1 MTHPA
6 AGRERHLLDP
16 AVRADRA
23 GLERLLHPDF
33 AEVGRSG
40 RWWTRADMIEALLD
54 DPDVTGEPQDL
65 GVDELAY
72 GVALVTYT
80 LDGTRR
86 SSIWIREDGRWQMRF
101 HQGTTVS
108 KGS

>member
-1 MTHPA
+1 
-6 AGRERHLLDP
+6 
-16 AVRADRA
+16 
-23 GLERLLHPDF
+23 
-33 AEVGRSG
+33 
-40 RWWTRADMIEALLD
+40 MIEALLD

-65 GVDELAY
+65 AVDELAD
-72 GVALVTYT
+72 GIALVTYT
-80 LDGTRR
+80 LDGTWR